1 MKAFN
6 DIGIIQLD
14 LSKIKIADHSNV
26 KDKLCKL
33 LTSCT
38 FLEFL
43 DLSKCNFI
51 HPMDI
56 RNILNS
62 IKENY
67 YLSKIHMIE
76 DFTTPQAL
84 ELVNEIE
91 TAVTEP
97 LQENISLT
105 EFMLFS
111 K

>member
-1 MKAFN
+1 
-6 DIGIIQLD
+6 
-14 LSKIKIADHSNV
+14 
-26 KDKLCKL
+26 
-33 LTSCT
+33 
-38 FLEFL
+38 
-43 DLSKCNFI
+43 
-51 HPMDI
+51 
-56 RNILNS
+56 
-62 IKENY
+62 
-67 YLSKIHMIE
+67 MIE